1 MPHAND
7 QVHIQGPYRDFASA
21 TGSLSPL
28 SVRPGISPV
37 PALPETALAL
47 QLPALPLLPP
57 GLQAPAFREVRLEA
71 LPVRCT
77 VCLVALVALPDHSVD
92 GWLANSAR
100 QVSARHFAATTDE
113 IQCGCNQIFA
123 QIERRGLGG
132 FLRMNRMIV
141 AFPVIAQNRVGVV
154 QGRRSR
160 PAPCLDGLDDE
171 HLVPI
176 IEAQVPTLA

>member
-7 QVHIQGPYRDFASA
+7 QVHIQGPHRDFASA

-77 VCLVALVALPDHSVD
+77 VCLVALVALPDHPVD

-123 QIERRGLGG
+123 QIERRGAWRLPTHESHRCRFSSDRPGS
-132 FLRMNRMIV
+132 RR
-141 AFPVIAQNRVGVV
+141 
-154 QGRRSR
+154 RRSG
-160 PAPCLDGLDDE
+160 PPFSSST
-171 HLVPI
+171 VPRW
-176 IEAQVPTLA
+176 A